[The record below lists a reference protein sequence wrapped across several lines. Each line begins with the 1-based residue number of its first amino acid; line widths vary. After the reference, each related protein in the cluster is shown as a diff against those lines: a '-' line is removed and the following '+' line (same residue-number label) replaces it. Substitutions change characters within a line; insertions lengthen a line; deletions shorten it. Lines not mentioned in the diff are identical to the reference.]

1 VETPCFQKTV
11 QSLATRAPNSKTNI
25 VPFLSTRPVE
35 NLPWGCSFMFFFSHI
50 RLPNHLS
57 IYSQSFC
64 SSTTKDRNAAHS
76 EMGSTQKSVNERR
89 QIQYIAKSTRKT
101 VQSKSKVPVKIGA
114 YYLMFLKVHIK
125 CFPLALNIWVFFSL
139 FQTSEEF

>member
-1 VETPCFQKTV
+1 METPCFLKTV

-25 VPFLSTRPVE
+25 VPFLSTGPVE

-50 RLPNHLS
+50 WLPNHLS

-76 EMGSTQKSVNERR
+76 EMGSTQKWVNE
-89 QIQYIAKSTRKT
+89 KDKHNS
-101 VQSKSKVPVKIGA
+101 
-114 YYLMFLKVHIK
+114 
-125 CFPLALNIWVFFSL
+125 
-139 FQTSEEF
+139 